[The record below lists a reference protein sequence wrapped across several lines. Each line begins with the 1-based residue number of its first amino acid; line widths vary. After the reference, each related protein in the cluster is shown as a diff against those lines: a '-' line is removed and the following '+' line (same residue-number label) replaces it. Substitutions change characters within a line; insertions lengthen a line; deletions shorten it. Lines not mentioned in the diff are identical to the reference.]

1 MSQFQAYLKCKY
13 TFHHSHFY
21 QTTYLFLPSTKKCK
35 VVQESICSMKSCLTS
50 YHLGSCSLGCVPEN
64 RNFLK
69 PAFSPALSSG
79 SAVTM
84 VWTDIKAMIKK
95 RTELFEKYFAKM
107 MNLTVVNVHKH
118 TTYSQQILFST
129 YFLIPIIPTLHDDS
143 KRLDSHTHKPGS
155 SALSPLSCI
164 LTIIKVNVLWDLVP
178 GAVVEMADLLLI
190 LHHAGWLAFLLVL
203 QSNVVLDSFKVLPML
218 KNKSDKSKQS
228 KSLFVRQLKQHE
240 GFRGSL
246 WEIRFQCR
254 NSTA

>member
-35 VVQESICSMKSCLTS
+35 VVQKSICSMKSCLTS

-84 VWTDIKAMIKK
+84 VWTDIKAMLKK

-107 MNLTVVNVHKH
+107 NLTVFMFINI
-118 TTYSQQILFST
+118 Q
-129 YFLIPIIPTLHDDS
+129 
-143 KRLDSHTHKPGS
+143 HTHNRS
-155 SALSPLSCI
+155 YS
-164 LTIIKVNVLWDLVP
+164 VLIFSFPSFLPSMMTPKGWTPTPISLGV
-178 GAVVEMADLLLI
+178 
-190 LHHAGWLAFLLVL
+190 LH
-203 QSNVVLDSFKVLPML
+203 
-218 KNKSDKSKQS
+218 
-228 KSLFVRQLKQHE
+228 
-240 GFRGSL
+240 
-246 WEIRFQCR
+246 
-254 NSTA
+254 